1 MLSNVK
7 SFVYLPFLD
16 QLKER
21 LESDNPYLQ
30 VVLGPRQV
38 GKTTSVLKLIENNYK
53 KKSIYVSAEQSFNPN
68 PEWLQEI
75 WLQAQAENRI
85 LFIDEIQKSYNWPE
99 VIKALY
105 DDAKR
110 RKKPVKCVLLGSS
123 SLEIQKGLTESL
135 TGRFQLL
142 NVQHWNFAESK
153 KGYDLSFDEYLKFGG
168 YPGSYPLIGSNEW
181 YDYVKHSIVGTVVE
195 KDILQF
201 RTVKDPSLF
210 RQAFDLLT
218 SYPAHEIS
226 YTKLLGQLQKKG
238 NVEVIKHYINLFEG
252 AYLITALQK
261 YSGSK
266 LVQKSS
272 SPKILPLAPC
282 LSYLQIR
289 ADYTPIERGHIF
301 EALVGQQLMRMREE
315 LYYWREGG
323 NEVDYVLKIGKN
335 VWAIEVKSTA
345 STAGGLHEFKKKFP
359 SAHLVLINE
368 NNYLDFEKDPMKF
381 LQNYI

>member
-1 MLSNVK
+1 MK
-7 SFVYLPFLD
+7 RFVHLPFLER
-16 QLKER
+16 LKER
-21 LESDNPYLQ
+21 LESDNEYLQ

-38 GKTTSVLKLIENNYK
+38 GKTTSVLNLIDEHYKNN
-53 KKSIYVSAEQSFNPN
+53 SIYVSAEQSFNPD
-68 PEWLQEI
+68 PEWLQEL
-75 WLQAQAENRI
+75 WLQAQAENKI
-85 LFIDEIQKSYNWPE
+85 LFIDEIQKSFNWPE
-99 VIKALY
+99 VVKALY

-110 RKKPVKCVLLGSS
+110 KKKPVKCVLLGSS
-123 SLEIQKGLTESL
+123 SLEIQRGLTESL
-135 TGRFQLL
+135 TGRFQSLS
-142 NVQHWNFAESK
+142 VRHWNYAESK

-168 YPGSYPLIGSNEW
+168 YPGSYTLIGSNDW
-181 YDYVKHSIVGTVVE
+181 YDYVRHSIIETVVE

-201 RTVKDPSLF
+201 RSVKDPSLF

-238 NVEVIKHYINLFEG
+238 NVEVVKHYIKLFEG
-252 AYLITALQK
+252 AFLVTALHK

-289 ADYTPIERGHIF
+289 SEYSPIERGHIF
-301 EALVGQQLMRMREE
+301 EAIVGQQLVRTGED

-323 NEVDYVLKIGKN
+323 HEVDYVLKVGKN
-335 VWAIEVKSTA
+335 IWAVEVKSTA
-345 STAGGLHEFKKKFP
+345 STAGGLYEFKRKFP
-359 SAHLVLINE
+359 SARLVLINE
-368 NNYLDFEKDPMKF
+368 KNYFDFESDPMKF
-381 LQNYI
+381 LENYV